1 MTIKEIEERSGLPRA
16 NIRYYESEGLLR
28 PTRAA
33 NGYRDYSE
41 EDLTTLLKVKLLREV
56 GCSLEEVASLQAGEE
71 DLSSVLARRQAALEK
86 EAAVLE
92 RAKTLCAALQADRAT
107 YATLEPERYLSPTP
121 IIPWEPIP
129 PSPPHYPW
137 RRYFARGLDF
147 SLASILVLFLRALI
161 FNVSNLNPN
170 IGSRLL
176 VAVLSLGVVLI
187 AEPLMLHFWGTTPGK
202 WVFRL
207 RLCQEDGTPLSYE
220 DAFGRT
226 INVLLAGCA
235 LRLPLVSLVTYG
247 LSFYRESKD
256 IPQPWAVEGEVFE
269 DTKPGKDFHAIRA
282 VGLYALFFVFAVLLL
297 TVGEMRAAR
306 LPYPHPTTVSQFAA
320 NYNKIVRYNSGGLDP
335 SPPMDDDG
343 NYILEWQSDDGV
355 YHSRSEGSIFP
366 FTYETDPDGTLTAV
380 KLDMDLFSQNSVR
393 YPGPEMARALQALEG
408 NSALFLSPNSDLYK
422 RCRCLRLR
430 DQEGLK
436 TLPEAY
442 WHAYLDYSVSGGEL
456 QESFDSYYVFLPDR
470 KEKFDPDL
478 GRHISYYTSQHVQLT
493 FRLRRK

>member
-16 NIRYYESEGLLR
+16 NIRYYESEGLLH

-33 NGYRDYSE
+33 NDYRDYSE
-41 EDLTTLLKVKLLREV
+41 EDLTTLRKVKLLREV
-56 GCSLEEVASLQAGEE
+56 GCSLEEVASLQAGVE

-92 RAKTLCAALQADRAT
+92 RTKTLCAALQADRAT
-107 YATLEPERYLSPTP
+107 YATLDPERYLSPTP
-121 IIPWEPIP
+121 IIPWEPLP

-137 RRYFARGLDF
+137 RRYVARGLDYF
-147 SLASILVLFLRALI
+147 LASTLVQFLRALI

-176 VAVLSLGVVLI
+176 VALLSLGVVLI
-187 AEPLMLHFWGTTPGK
+187 AEPLMLHRWGTTPGK

-226 INVLLAGCA
+226 INVLLAGCG
-235 LRLPLVSLVTYG
+235 LRLPLVSLVTYI
-247 LSFYRESKD
+247 LSFYRERKD

-269 DTKPGKDFHAIRA
+269 DAKPGKDFHTIRA
-282 VGLYALFFVFAVLLL
+282 VGLYTLFFVLAVLLL
-297 TVGEMRAAR
+297 TLGEMRVAR
-306 LPYPHPTTVSQFAA
+306 LPYSHPTTVSQFAA
-320 NYNKIVRYNSGGLDP
+320 NYNKIVRYNSGGIDSP
-335 SPPMDDDG
+335 PPMDSDG
-343 NYILEWQSDDGV
+343 NYILEWRSDDGV
-355 YHSRSEGSIFP
+355 YHTYGEDYVFP

-380 KLDMDLFSQNSVR
+380 KLDMDLFSQNSIS
-393 YPGPEMARALQALEG
+393 YPGTEMACALQALEG
-408 NSALFLSPNSDLYK
+408 NSALFLNPNSNLHK

-430 DQEGLK
+430 DPEGLK
-436 TLPEAY
+436 TLPEPY
-442 WHAYLDYSVSGGEL
+442 WHAYLDYSVSGGRLREW
-456 QESFDSYYVFLPDR
+456 FDSYLFEPDR
-470 KEKFDPDL
+470 KERFDPDL
-478 GRHISYYTSQHVQLT
+478 DRYVADYTSQHVQLT

>member
-41 EDLTTLLKVKLLREV
+41 EDLTTLMKVKLLREV

-107 YATLEPERYLSPTP
+107 YATLDPERYLSPTP
-121 IIPWEPIP
+121 IIPWEPLP

-137 RRYFARGLDF
+137 RRYFARGLDYL
-147 SLASILVLFLRALI
+147 LASTLVRFLRALL
-161 FNVSNLNPN
+161 FNVSNLNPD

-176 VAVLSLGVVLI
+176 VALLSLGVVLI
-187 AEPLMLHFWGTTPGK
+187 AEPLMLHRWGTTPGK

-226 INVLLAGCA
+226 INVLLAGCG
-235 LRLPLVSLVTYG
+235 LRIPLVSTVTYI
-247 LSFYRESKD
+247 LSFYRDSKD

-269 DTKPGKDFHAIRA
+269 DAKPGKDFHAIRA
-282 VGLYALFFVFAVLLL
+282 VGLYALFFVLVVLLL
-297 TVGEMRAAR
+297 TLGEIRVAA

-320 NYNKIVRYNSGGLDP
+320 NYNKIALYNGLDNDVSLLDAAYLQCDHSNNTYYLDNEP
-335 SPPMDDDG
+335 
-343 NYILEWQSDDGV
+343 
-355 YHSRSEGSIFP
+355 YHFSFEFADPYDPFYSE
-366 FTYETDPDGTLTAV
+366 LTAV
-380 KLDMDLFSQNSVR
+380 KLDVDQFSQYSIP
-393 YPGPEMARALQALEG
+393 YPGTEMACALRALEDG
-408 NSALFLSPNSDLYK
+408 SALVLDPNSSLSK
-422 RCRCLRLR
+422 RCRCLRLC

-442 WHAYLDYSVSGGEL
+442 WHAYLDYSVSGGRL
-456 QESFDSYYVFLPDR
+456 QEWFDSYAFLPDQ

-478 GRHISYYTSQHVQLT
+478 SRYVSYSTSQHVQLT

>member
-41 EDLTTLLKVKLLREV
+41 EDLTTLRKVKLLREV
-56 GCSLEEVASLQAGEE
+56 GCSLEEVASLQAGEI
-71 DLSSVLARRQAALEK
+71 DLSAVLTRRQAALEK

-92 RAKTLCAALQADRAT
+92 RAKTLCAALQADKAT
-107 YATLEPERYLSPTP
+107 YATLNPERYLSPTP
-121 IIPWEPIP
+121 IIPWEPLP

-137 RRYFARGLDF
+137 RRYFARGLDYL
-147 SLASILVLFLRALI
+147 LASTLVQFLRALL
-161 FNVSNLNPN
+161 FNVSNLNPD

-176 VAVLSLGVVLI
+176 VALLSLGVVLI
-187 AEPLMLHFWGTTPGK
+187 AEPLMLHRWGTTPGK

-226 INVLLAGCA
+226 INVLLAGCG
-235 LRLPLVSLVTYG
+235 LRIPLVSTVTG
-247 LSFYRESKD
+247 ILSFYRDSKD

-269 DTKPGKDFHAIRA
+269 DTKPGKDFHAIRV
-282 VGLYALFFVFAVLLL
+282 VGLYALFFILAVSLL
-297 TVGEMRAAR
+297 TLGEMRVAT

-320 NYNKIVRYNSGGLDP
+320 NYNKIVRYNDQVGVVPLLNTDDGLPYDP
-335 SPPMDDDG
+335 SDDIYYT
-343 NYILEWQSDDGV
+343 YIEPYRYSFEFADPNA
-355 YHSRSEGSIFP
+355 P
-366 FTYETDPDGTLTAV
+366 FTSELTAV
-380 KLDMDLFSQNSVR
+380 KLDIDLFSQNSVR
-393 YPGPEMARALQALEG
+393 YPGTEMAYALQALEG
-408 NSALFLSPNSDLYK
+408 NSALFLNPNSNLYK

-430 DQEGLK
+430 DPEGLK

-442 WHAYLDYSVSGGEL
+442 WHAYLDYSVSGGRL
-456 QESFDSYYVFLPDR
+456 QEWFDSYAFLPDQ

-478 GRHISYYTSQHVQLT
+478 SRYVSYSTSQHVQLT